1 MAWLE
6 CWPMANNSGPGSS
19 SKRGKSASGRATP
32 NGGAQKNATLG
43 RYTDPESG
51 GRYTKAI
58 PKDTKVSPS
67 WYGPLLLGLLLLGV
81 LIILLNYLSVFG
93 TPSGWFL
100 LLGLVVIGVGFA
112 LATRYR

>member
-1 MAWLE
+1 MAKS
-6 CWPMANNSGPGSS
+6 NGPGSS
-19 SKRGKSASGRATP
+19 SQRGRSARGRTTP
-32 NGGAQKNATLG
+32 KGSPSRTAALG
-43 RYTDPESG
+43 RYVDAEDS
-51 GRYTKAI
+51 GRYTRAI
-58 PKDTKVSPS
+58 PKDVKVSPR